1 MKLKICDMMIDHVID
16 ELYWDIKNTHDKDIP
31 YLNSVL
37 EHVRDYFRVLKTCSQ
52 ESVVY
57 TPFLSPIED
66 SDLQRV
72 RDDVFVI

>member
-1 MKLKICDMMIDHVID
+1 MRLKTCDKAIDHVID

-37 EHVRDYFRVLKTCSQ
+37 EHVRDYFRALKTSSQ
-52 ESVVY
+52 ISVEY

-66 SDLQRV
+66 SDLQCV
-72 RDDVFVI
+72 QDDVFVI

>member
-1 MKLKICDMMIDHVID
+1 MRLKICDTAIDHVID

-37 EHVRDYFRVLKTCSQ
+37 EHVRDYFRTLKTSSHMSI
-52 ESVVY
+52 EY
-57 TPFLSPIED
+57 TPLLSPIED

-72 RDDVFVI
+72 QDDVFVI